1 MSDSSPSCENN
12 TSDTGSQVSSTPSDL
27 PAKRRCRSNSQIQGK
42 AWVFQGEITTDMLS
56 ADTESVANTPDD
68 DDDEEDDKAKF
79 SRLKLRLTA
88 RLGDDFINFL
98 GVKTIFT
105 YFVIFCDLVRVL
117 HNMPGPDPDPDL
129 ATPSEVK
136 IRVRGFL
143 QCPQTISITSL
154 RKCLP
159 DVTDFISG
167 EWDRCV
173 GGLKKSQLYNDCMRT
188 SSSWMPLHHSGKFGD
203 STRTSSRKRMTLQ
216 VIFDSKFP
224 RNCLN

>member
-1 MSDSSPSCENN
+1 MSDSSPSCGNN
-12 TSDTGSQVSSTPSDL
+12 TKTIFTY
-27 PAKRRCRSNSQIQGK
+27 
-42 AWVFQGEITTDMLS
+42 F
-56 ADTESVANTPDD
+56 
-68 DDDEEDDKAKF
+68 
-79 SRLKLRLTA
+79 
-88 RLGDDFINFL
+88 
-98 GVKTIFT
+98 VKTIFT

-117 HNMPGPDPDPDL
+117 HNMPGPDPDPDP

-173 GGLKKSQLYNDCMRT
+173 GGLKKSQLYNDCMLT

>member
-1 MSDSSPSCENN
+1 MSDSSPSCGNN
-12 TSDTGSQVSSTPSDL
+12 TKTIFTY
-27 PAKRRCRSNSQIQGK
+27 
-42 AWVFQGEITTDMLS
+42 F
-56 ADTESVANTPDD
+56 
-68 DDDEEDDKAKF
+68 
-79 SRLKLRLTA
+79 
-88 RLGDDFINFL
+88 
-98 GVKTIFT
+98 VKTIFT

-173 GGLKKSQLYNDCMRT
+173 GGLKKTRSQLYNDCMLT
-188 SSSWMPLHHSGKFGD
+188 SSSWMPCT
-203 STRTSSRKRMTLQ
+203 TRESLVTILLAPAPESAMMTLQ